1 MTTDEYT
8 DTMKFNTHEI
18 SRLMQLVQ
26 KPSVLGIHLLDEAKS
41 MGISAEENK
50 NDVSGMWFINK
61 KQSS

>member
-41 MGISAEENK
+41 MGISEEQNE
-50 NDVSGMWFINK
+50 NDVSGM
-61 KQSS
+61 